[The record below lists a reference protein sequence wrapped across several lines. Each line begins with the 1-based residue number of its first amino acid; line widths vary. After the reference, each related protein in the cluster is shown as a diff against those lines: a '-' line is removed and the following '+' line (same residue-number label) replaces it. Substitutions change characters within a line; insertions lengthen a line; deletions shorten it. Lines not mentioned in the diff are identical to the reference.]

1 MHLDGVGINQIT
13 RSRAIT
19 RLLTLPSIKSP
30 SHRRFK
36 SGSTGGRSSL
46 VALCRFEEQR
56 DDGDDPA
63 LPVRYRSGADV
74 KSNMVAVTS
83 HPGNLLAVH
92 RLAFERAGHWP
103 FLGLEG
109 LAIGMK
115 ALKMRI
121 FGHVGCRIERLS
133 QDSSQILT
141 DAKQLA
147 GRRLCNRQPTWHLLD
162 YLLKQGQLALNVLL

>member
-1 MHLDGVGINQIT
+1 MTHVCPAERDP
-13 RSRAIT
+13 RSRRAGSLDADYSSNSSPDGDEL
-19 RLLTLPSIKSP
+19 RL
-30 SHRRFK
+30 
-36 SGSTGGRSSL
+36 SL
-46 VALCRFEEQR
+46 LALCGFEEQR

-63 LPVRYRSGADV
+63 LPVRYRSGADG
-74 KSNMVAVTS
+74 KSNMAAVTS
-83 HPGNLLAVH
+83 HPGNLFAVH

-115 ALKMRI
+115 SLKMRI
-121 FGHVGCRIERLS
+121 LGHVGCRIERLS

-141 DAKQLA
+141 DAKELA
-147 GRRLCNRQPTWHLLD
+147 GRRLCNRQSTRHLLD